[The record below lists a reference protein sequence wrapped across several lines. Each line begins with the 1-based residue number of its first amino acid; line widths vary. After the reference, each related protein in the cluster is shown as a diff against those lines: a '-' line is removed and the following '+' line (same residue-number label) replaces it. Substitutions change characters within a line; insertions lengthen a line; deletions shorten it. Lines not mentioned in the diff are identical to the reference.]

1 MSDDSSSEYSGDSP
15 SEDELVLAEAVAI
28 VDHSHQLLKK
38 ESQLRRLGRALQCL
52 GITGITGG
60 SWTHLDEEEAEIVF
74 NPIRTDRFIMLI
86 AHLEDLA
93 DLIKDQKRV
102 SAPVTVRGV
111 HIHHVEQLQILFD
124 TQPPTTPH
132 TNYNQPREKR
142 SRCRNTAPISCPE
155 TKPPRTSRSRPCS
168 TT

>member
-1 MSDDSSSEYSGDSP
+1 MSDDSSSEYGGDSP

-38 ESQLRRLGRALQCL
+38 ERQLRRLGCALQCL

-74 NPIRTDRFIMLI
+74 NPIPADRFAMLI

-93 DLIKDQKRV
+93 DLIKDQKQV
-102 SAPVTVRGV
+102 PAPVTVGGV
-111 HIHHVEQLQILFD
+111 HIRHVEQLQINFLFG
-124 TQPPTTPH
+124 TQPPTLG
-132 TNYNQPREKR
+132 
-142 SRCRNTAPISCPE
+142 
-155 TKPPRTSRSRPCS
+155 
-168 TT
+168 

>member
-1 MSDDSSSEYSGDSP
+1 MSEGNVEGVPDGENL
-15 SEDELVLAEAVAI
+15 EELVLADLAAI
-28 VDHSHQLLKK
+28 VDQEHLRLRR
-38 ESQLRRLGRALQCL
+38 ERQLRRLGRALQRL

-60 SWTHLDEEEAEIVF
+60 SWTVLDEEAEIVF

-102 SAPVTVRGV
+102 SAPVTVGGV

-124 TQPPTTPH
+124 TQPPTTG
-132 TNYNQPREKR
+132 
-142 SRCRNTAPISCPE
+142 
-155 TKPPRTSRSRPCS
+155 
-168 TT
+168 